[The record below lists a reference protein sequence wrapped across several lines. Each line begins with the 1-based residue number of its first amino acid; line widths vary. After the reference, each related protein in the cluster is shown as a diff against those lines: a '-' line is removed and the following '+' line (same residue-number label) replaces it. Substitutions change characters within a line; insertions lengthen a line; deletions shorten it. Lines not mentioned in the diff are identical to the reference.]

1 VNRIVIVIA
10 VVFVLL
16 IAGMPG
22 QLRAQP
28 PLMPGTPVPAITAG
42 RDPAAGEPVAYLGS
56 DGSERA
62 RLTVVRVIDPF
73 EATGLPAT
81 PGPGFRLVA
90 VEIVVDNTGTKPLA
104 IAPFDILLQDDRGFL
119 CAQLPLAFAGSGPTT
134 GPGAAQVLPG
144 ERLAGRVIFQV
155 ANPASPV
162 HLFYAPEPGRLVTLA
177 DLRLPPVVEALT
189 SAS

>member
-1 VNRIVIVIA
+1 MNRIVIVIA
-10 VVFVLL
+10 VVLL
-16 IAGMPG
+16 IAGVPG

-42 RDPAAGEPVAYLGS
+42 RDPAAGEPVAYVGP

-62 RLTVVRVIDPF
+62 RLIVVRMIDPF

-90 VEIVVDNTGTKPLA
+90 VEIVVDNTGTEPLA

-119 CAQLPLAFAGSGPTT
+119 CAQLPLPFAEFGPTT
-134 GPGAAQVLPG
+134 GPGAAQVLPS

-155 ANPASPV
+155 ADPVRPV

-177 DLRLPPVVEALT
+177 DLRLPPVADALT